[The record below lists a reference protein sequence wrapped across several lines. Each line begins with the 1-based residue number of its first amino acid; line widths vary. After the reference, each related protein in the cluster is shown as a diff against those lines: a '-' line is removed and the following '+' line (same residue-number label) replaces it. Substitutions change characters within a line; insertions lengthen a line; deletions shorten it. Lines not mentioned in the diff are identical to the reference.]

1 MSIAEWS
8 LLIGTILPFVL
19 ATIPWMMRVHAKL
32 AVIVSQIESLCE
44 KLEMESAENRGI
56 RKESARHGTRIESHE
71 VQIAYLEQRLEN
83 LE

>member
-32 AVIVSQIESLCE
+32 AVIVTQIESLCE
-44 KLEMESAENRGI
+44 KLESESIENRGI
-56 RKESARHGTRIESHE
+56 RKELARVGTRIESHE
-71 VQIAYLEQRLEN
+71 MQIAYIEQRIEN
-83 LE
+83 IE